1 MSARVLV
8 VDDILANVKLLE
20 AKLTSEYF
28 DVMTATEGTAAL
40 ELVRT
45 ASPDIVLLDV
55 MMPGMDGLEVCRRI
69 KADPKTT
76 HIPIV
81 MVTALSDVQDRV
93 RGLDAGADD
102 FLTKPVNDL
111 ALFARVRSLARLK
124 MLTDEWRLRAATGEQ
139 LGALES
145 ESGQNEIDTGNAA
158 ILLVDDDI
166 NSLHRIAET
175 LTSAGHSLSTTP
187 SHEEAMRRALERDFD
202 LIIVNLHLTSYD
214 GLRLCSQFRA
224 QELTRQTPILLLI
237 EAEDTGRLAKGLDL
251 GVNDYLVAPIDRNEL
266 LARTR
271 TQIRRKRYQDSLR
284 ANFHRSLS
292 LAVTDSLTGLYNRR
306 YLEAHLG
313 NQMARVMQG
322 GKPFALLMIDIDG
335 FKPVNDTFGH
345 AAGDELLRALG
356 DRLVHSVRDFDLIAR
371 IGGDEF
377 VVVMPDASVA
387 VAAAV
392 AERLCKR
399 VSGKAFPI
407 LQASGPLEMT
417 VSIGCAAAHDEEER
431 PESLLKRADEA
442 LYRAKRAGRNQV
454 VVAENPQAPPPAAKA
469 ARG

>member
-28 DVMTATEGTAAL
+28 DVMTATDGAAAL
-40 ELVRT
+40 ELVRS
-45 ASPDIVLLDV
+45 AAPDIVLLDV

-69 KADPKTT
+69 KADPRTT
-76 HIPIV
+76 HIPVV

-93 RGLDAGADD
+93 RGLEAGADD

-139 LGALES
+139 LGALEGAG
-145 ESGQNEIDTGNAA
+145 GQTEIDTGNAA
-158 ILLVDDDI
+158 ILLVDDDT
-166 NSLHRIAET
+166 NSLRRSAET
-175 LTSAGHSLSTTP
+175 LTSAGHSLSSTP
-187 SHEEAMRRALERDFD
+187 SRDEAMRRALERDFD
-202 LIIVNLHLTSYD
+202 LIIVNLHLMGYD

-251 GVNDYLVAPIDRNEL
+251 GINDYLVAPIDRNEL
-266 LARTR
+266 LSRTR

-292 LAVTDSLTGLYNRR
+292 LALTDSLTGLYNRR

-313 NQMARVMQG
+313 NQMMRVMQG

-335 FKPVNDTFGH
+335 FKRVNDTFGH
-345 AAGDELLRALG
+345 AAGDELLRALA

-377 VVVMPDASVA
+377 VVVMPDATA
-387 VAAAV
+387 GVAAAV

-399 VSGKAFPI
+399 VAAQPFQLAHGIA
-407 LQASGPLEMT
+407 PLEMT
-417 VSIGCAAAHDEEER
+417 VSIGCASAQGEEEQ

-454 VVAENPQAPPPAAKA
+454 VVAGHPPAPPPAAKA